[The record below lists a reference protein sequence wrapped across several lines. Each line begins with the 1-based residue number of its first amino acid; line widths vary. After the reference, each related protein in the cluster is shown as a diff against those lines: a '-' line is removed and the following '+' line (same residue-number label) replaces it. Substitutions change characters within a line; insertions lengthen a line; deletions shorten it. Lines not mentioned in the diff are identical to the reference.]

1 MEEHIKRSPIVNVSS
16 PAGEY
21 RCYVKRL
28 FGLLLSL
35 KTDKDVTLSSLALL
49 CSLMRA
55 FGIQVPTSSTCSHSL
70 TGKKYI
76 IFGQRNDIW
85 IFMGSSLIHTK
96 PKKKAFGLR
105 DFSRNVPDS

>member
-1 MEEHIKRSPIVNVSS
+1 MEEHIKWSPLVNVSS

-21 RCYVKRL
+21 RCYVKHL
-28 FGLLLSL
+28 FGQLLSL

-70 TGKKYI
+70 TGKKYL

-85 IFMGSSLIHTK
+85 VFMGSSLIHTK
-96 PKKKAFGLR
+96 LNKTEICPMMR
-105 DFSRNVPDS
+105 